1 MNKSHPS
8 PGCLICGVPLTFRIA
23 IRRKSQKAC
32 VVVTCPRD
40 ARHFHGFINDR
51 AFVDQ
56 VLVSAE
62 RVTP

>member
-1 MNKSHPS
+1 MSESRRS
-8 PGCLICGVPLTFRIA
+8 PGCLICGMPLAFRITM
-23 IRRKSQKAC
+23 RRKSQKPC